1 MSARR
6 SVVVGLVV
14 SAIIGAALLGA
25 PVAGAVGLAAD
36 GPRVTGSEFTLN
48 GVSCVSRSNCMAVG
62 DYANGSG
69 DSLPLSESWNGT
81 SWTAVKI
88 HGPLYSGLE
97 DVSCPKPSD
106 CVAVGFSR
114 YGTLSEIWNGSE
126 WNRVASPAP
135 RGQISSTLLSVSC
148 PSRSNCTAVGFYVNG
163 SSKWLTLAESWNGTS
178 WSLVASPSPRH
189 ADGSE
194 LAGVACARAAS
205 CVAVGDTFTKTGNT
219 HTLAESWNGARWRVV
234 ASPDNSAGSE
244 NTLMS
249 TSCTSASDCT
259 AVGDY
264 FALSG
269 TAIPIIENWNG
280 VSWTLVAGQ
289 TASGELDSVSCPNAA
304 RCAAV
309 GEGPNGTFT
318 EIRRGTTWRVVA
330 SPNPK
335 GALGGILAGV
345 SCATSSSC
353 DAVGYYT
360 GEASDTTYN
369 LAETWNGVEW
379 ELSRAVDA

>member
-1 MSARR
+1 M
-6 SVVVGLVV
+6 
-14 SAIIGAALLGA
+14 
-25 PVAGAVGLAAD
+25 
-36 GPRVTGSEFTLN
+36 
-48 GVSCVSRSNCMAVG
+48 
-62 DYANGSG
+62 
-69 DSLPLSESWNGT
+69 
-81 SWTAVKI
+81 
-88 HGPLYSGLE
+88 
-97 DVSCPKPSD
+97 
-106 CVAVGFSR
+106 
-114 YGTLSEIWNGSE
+114 
-126 WNRVASPAP
+126 
-135 RGQISSTLLSVSC
+135 
-148 PSRSNCTAVGFYVNG
+148 GFYLNG
-163 SSKWLTLAESWNGTS
+163 SSKWLTLAESWNGTG
-178 WSLVASPSPRH
+178 WALVTSPSPRDV
-189 ADGSE
+189 DGSE
-194 LAGVACARAAS
+194 LAGVACARATS

-219 HTLAESWNGARWRVV
+219 HTLAESWNGANWTIV
-234 ASPDNSAGSE
+234 ASPNNSAGSE

-249 TSCTSASDCT
+249 TFCTSASDCT

-269 TAIPIIENWNG
+269 TSIPLIENWNG

-289 TASGELDSVSCPNAA
+289 TASGDLDSVSCPNAS

-335 GALGGILAGV
+335 GGLGGILAGA

-353 DAVGYYT
+353 DAVGYDT

-379 ELSRAVDA
+379 ELSHPVDA